1 MSWRTLALAALLALS
16 PAALRADADADL
28 RYGIAVDSDQLRTLL
43 AYHSRGVD
51 LDLGRNGPVDR
62 AEAAR
67 WYQRSAV
74 LGFPLSQYR
83 LARHYEAG
91 VGMARD
97 YVLAYLWYA
106 MAADSGDALAAD
118 ARDRLAARMSAE
130 QIADARGL
138 VRAGRRLLARPAR

>member
-1 MSWRTLALAALLALS
+1 MTWRILALLGAISLSLPVLA
-16 PAALRADADADL
+16 ADL
-28 RYGIAVDSDQLRTLL
+28 RYGIAVDSDELTTLL

-91 VGMARD
+91 AGMARD
-97 YVLAYLWYA
+97 YVLAYLWY
-106 MAADSGDALAAD
+106 DLAANNGDPLAEDDLGRLATHMTSDELRD
-118 ARDRLAARMSAE
+118 AR
-130 QIADARGL
+130 QL
-138 VRAGRRLLARPAR
+138 VQASRRVLSPPTR

>member
-1 MSWRTLALAALLALS
+1 MSRRILALLITLGAWL
-16 PAALRADADADL
+16 PAGAADL
-28 RYGIAVDSDQLRTLL
+28 PYGVAVDPAELTTLF

-51 LDLGRNGPVDR
+51 LDLGRNGPIDR

-91 VGMARD
+91 VGMTRD
-97 YVLAYLWYA
+97 YVLAYLWYDLA
-106 MAADSGDALAAD
+106 AANGDPLAAADLV
-118 ARDRLAARMSAE
+118 RLTARMSDE
-130 QIADARGL
+130 ELGEARAL
-138 VRAGRRLLARPAR
+138 ATAGRRLLAPPSR